1 MFKGFPV
8 LHVQALSCLGV
19 LVWAGEGPPS
29 SKQPTLP
36 WAKGKQKAPPPS
48 RPSKP
53 SLAGGAGPSSSPWVP
68 ASLKK
73 VRAQSPAPSLAREL
87 PQASASSPWVP
98 SSLKKRPHPV
108 CPGFTPRQVQ
118 LAASKP
124 PSREVI
130 SPGSAEER
138 LELEV
143 LRRMVTDENDIDVL
157 PVLYEHGGVKYSSE
171 IVQREWGAAHSP
183 LV

>member
-1 MFKGFPV
+1 M
-8 LHVQALSCLGV
+8 
-19 LVWAGEGPPS
+19 
-29 SKQPTLP
+29 
-36 WAKGKQKAPPPS
+36 
-48 RPSKP
+48 
-53 SLAGGAGPSSSPWVP
+53 
-68 ASLKK
+68 
-73 VRAQSPAPSLAREL
+73 
-87 PQASASSPWVP
+87 P